1 MTARSA
7 DIPAWLDTAITI
19 RTNAARLAAEGG
31 SGRWY
36 SGGRT
41 DDPYVEDWQ
50 LESDLVYD
58 SERDQVVVYNEV
70 HPSKNRSVHIALND
84 PEAVLRRCAADR
96 KLLASHQPAEGV
108 GYGPDDDDTPGAYGE
123 IASACSSCGTLDEYA
138 VRFPCHVVR
147 TLAEG
152 YGWQST

>member
-1 MTARSA
+1 MTARGEG
-7 DIPAWLDTAITI
+7 ILAWLDTAITL
-19 RTNAARLAAEGG
+19 RATAARFAAEGG
-31 SGRWY
+31 PGRWY

-50 LESDLVYD
+50 LESDVVYD
-58 SERDQVVVYNEV
+58 SDQDKALVYNEV

-84 PEAVLRRCAADR
+84 PESVLQRCAADR

-108 GYGPDDDDTPGAYGE
+108 GYDPDNDDTPGAYGE
-123 IASACSSCGTLDEYA
+123 IASACSSCGTLGEYA

-152 YGWQST
+152 YGWQPT